1 MTNPRQ
7 ALRPTPK
14 GTPPSCKSSLH
25 LRERVRIAGRA
36 LFFAPPHTALPF
48 DKRLAQKAAQIV
60 SVKGR
65 SSGVEMFS
73 TASSRG
79 TPQERRKRYL
89 RLATEA
95 EITAVRLNDTKAKG
109 AWIDLA
115 VSWMLMAS
123 EISPEKKNGRKRK
136 PGRDTKS

>member
-1 MTNPRQ
+1 
-7 ALRPTPK
+7 
-14 GTPPSCKSSLH
+14 
-25 LRERVRIAGRA
+25 
-36 LFFAPPHTALPF
+36 
-48 DKRLAQKAAQIV
+48 
-60 SVKGR
+60 
-65 SSGVEMFS
+65 MFS